1 MTRMSQSEKERFLS
15 DLHIGV
21 LAINEEK
28 SGPLTTPLWYDYSP
42 GGEVLFIVAAASKK
56 GNLLKVGSRISLV
69 AQRETLPYSYV
80 SVEGP
85 VVDIE
90 ATSYEQLLAMA
101 QRYLG
106 DTQGK
111 RYTDA
116 SDIDAQISVR
126 MSPERWLAV
135 DYGKTA

>member
-21 LAINEEK
+21 LAINEEG

-56 GNLLKVGSRISLV
+56 GNLLKVGGRISLV
-69 AQRETLPYSYV
+69 AQQETLPYSYV

-90 ATSYEQLLAMA
+90 ASSYEQLLAMA

-111 RYTDA
+111 QYADA
-116 SDIDAQISVR
+116 SDIGAQIAVR

>member
-21 LAINEEK
+21 LAINEER
-28 SGPLTTPLWYDYSP
+28 SGPLTTPLWYDYP
-42 GGEVLFIVAAASKK
+42 WRRGVIYRRRGVKK

-106 DTQGK
+106 DTEGK

-116 SDIDAQISVR
+116 SDIDAQIAVR

>member
-1 MTRMSQSEKERFLS
+1 M
-15 DLHIGV
+15 
-21 LAINEEK
+21 
-28 SGPLTTPLWYDYSP
+28 
-42 GGEVLFIVAAASKK
+42 
-56 GNLLKVGSRISLV
+56 KVGSRISLV